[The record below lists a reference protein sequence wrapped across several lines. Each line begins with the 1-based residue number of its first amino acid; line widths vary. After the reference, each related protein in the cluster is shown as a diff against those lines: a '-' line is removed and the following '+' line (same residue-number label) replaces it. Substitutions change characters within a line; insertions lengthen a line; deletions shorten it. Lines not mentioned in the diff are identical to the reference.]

1 MTWRHTGR
9 RAALAM
15 LWALL
20 VAGVGLR
27 LAHDRSWFAL
37 PVPHVRASR
46 RRQLSQNDKY
56 LSWLKQNSDSPACTC
71 SLISCSSPTRL
82 SEKSKRGR
90 GLPVLQ
96 LVLRQRA
103 KVCV

>member
-1 MTWRHTGR
+1 MNWRHTGR
-9 RAALAM
+9 RAASVM

-46 RRQLSQNDKY
+46 RRRLSQNDKN
-56 LSWLKQNSDSPACTC
+56 LSWLKQNSHSLSCTC
-71 SLISCSSPTRL
+71 SLLSCSSPTRL

-90 GLPVLQ
+90 RLPVLQ

>member
-1 MTWRHTGR
+1 MKWHHTGR
-9 RAALAM
+9 RAASVM

-46 RRQLSQNDKY
+46 RRRLSQNDN
-56 LSWLKQNSDSPACTC
+56 LSWLKQNSHSLACTC
-71 SLISCSSPTRL
+71 SLLSCSSPTRL

-103 KVCV
+103 KVGV